1 MNEIYYIIDCT
12 KPYSKY
18 IIDLYN
24 IGTGEKVTYKGK
36 DIKKPVKQNLIQILN
51 RELKPD
57 YYVCGEH
64 SDGKPKF
71 LPTGTKS
78 WNVTEYKYIDPEN
91 GKIIEKP
98 KKELDK
104 ED

>member
-1 MNEIYYIIDCT
+1 L
-12 KPYSKY
+12 
-18 IIDLYN
+18 DLN
-24 IGTGEKVTYKGK
+24 SLKSFIRKICLKVLSSS
-36 DIKKPVKQNLIQILN
+36 ISNFIILN

-64 SDGKPKF
+64 SDRKPKF

-78 WNVTEYKYIDPEN
+78 WNITEYKYIDPEN

-104 ED
+104 EN